1 MGVLGTERAP
11 ASLRGRP
18 SMEPPDTAQGDAPYV
33 SDASTVP
40 GAVRAV
46 LTGEADGLSTRA
58 IVAGVLLLRPST
70 SDASVHGALHQMRK
84 RGELSRAGFHK
95 NYKYVLVTSAD
106 AATAA
111 NSGEGGETH

>member
-1 MGVLGTERAP
+1 LSQNGIGRLRISSQNP
-11 ASLRGRP
+11 ILRQSL
-18 SMEPPDTAQGDAPYV
+18 
-33 SDASTVP
+33 
-40 GAVRAV
+40 RAV

-95 NYKYVLVTSAD
+95 NYKYVLVTSSD
-106 AATAA
+106 APSASSA
-111 NSGEGGETH
+111 GDGGEAH